1 MIRAGRVS
9 LIFACS
15 EQAKKARRSGIV
27 RKWRQHGCAQ
37 VAKGASRAARALL
50 RAGADPA
57 KPVRGATPHE
67 DALTLAAGA
76 GRAELA
82 SALISAGA
90 PPSGEAALL
99 AARKGHLDV
108 LWPVLDAARADDRL
122 PELVAAR
129 NARGDTAVAL
139 LVARGDVDAAARL
152 VADYRAPLADCSRD
166 RKASLQRRTPL
177 YLSQNLLEPRAWRRG
192 RTRIQLRPNPYQC
205 ILRRPHATH
214 ASGSCS
220 NSASGRDATETVERE
235 AKLALTSRLRQ

>member
-1 MIRAGRVS
+1 MGMP
-9 LIFACS
+9 
-15 EQAKKARRSGIV
+15 RRSRRACVTHLRRTAHEQNSTTTGV
-27 RKWRQHGCAQ
+27 MREWQQQGRAQ

-57 KPVRGATPHE
+57 RPVRGATPRE

-177 YLSQNLLEPRAWRRG
+177 SLSQTLLSSHVGGGGAYASDPIPARVSHTGRAPRTPQDHAQTARAGALRRKRWRG
-192 RTRIQLRPNPYQC
+192 RRNCR
-205 ILRRPHATH
+205 
-214 ASGSCS
+214 
-220 NSASGRDATETVERE
+220 
-235 AKLALTSRLRQ
+235 